1 MADDPTGMAA
11 LAERRRERRAHM
23 LRHRHKEG
31 FDRLGIVLFAAF
43 ALAFGLLVLFVNE
56 PYGLPDLA
64 TSASAA
70 IEADIAA
77 NCRDDLEEAL
87 VLLCRER
94 ILGGYRWNFYSE
106 RLAVERYGWIYAAAL
121 AVLALGAAWPT
132 GRWVAAGFR
141 AAKRP

>member
-1 MADDPTGMAA
+1 MAEDPTGMAA
-11 LAERRRERRAHM
+11 LAERRRARRAHM
-23 LRHRHKEG
+23 LRYRHKEG

-56 PYGLPDLA
+56 PYALPDPA
-64 TSASAA
+64 TSAGAA
-70 IEADIAA
+70 IEADIDE

-94 ILGGYRWNFYSE
+94 ILGGYRWAFYSE
-106 RLAVERYGWIYAAAL
+106 RLAIERYGWIYAAGLTA
-121 AVLALGAAWPT
+121 LALGAAWPT

-141 AAKRP
+141 ASKRP

>member
-1 MADDPTGMAA
+1 MDDPTGMAA
-11 LAERRRERRAHM
+11 LVERRRARRAHM
-23 LRHRHKEG
+23 LRYRHKEG

-56 PYGLPDLA
+56 PYALPDPA
-64 TSASAA
+64 TSAATA
-70 IEADIAA
+70 IEAEIAE

-94 ILGGYRWNFYSE
+94 ILGGYRWSFYSE
-106 RLAVERYGWIYAAAL
+106 RLAVERFGWFYAVAL
-121 AVLALGAAWPT
+121 TTMALGAAWPA

-141 AAKRP
+141 AARRP